1 MGVLWPM
8 DGRKIGRG
16 LLSLG
21 MVAAGILHLVKP
33 APFVAVVPA
42 YLPAPAALVFV
53 SGVAEVAGGAGL
65 RVPRLRRAAA
75 WGLAALFVAVF
86 PANVD
91 MALHPP
97 KGFSPLV
104 LWLRL
109 PFQLP
114 LIAWALWAGEVFGVS
129 KAAPAGA
136 EISKRP

>member
-8 DGRKIGRG
+8 DGRKVGRG

-21 MVAAGILHLVKP
+21 MVAMGVLHLVLP

-42 YLPAPAALVFV
+42 YLPAPGALVFV
-53 SGVAEVAGGAGL
+53 SGVAEVAGGVGL
-65 RVPRLRRAAA
+65 LVPRLRRLAS
-75 WGLAALFVAVF
+75 WGLVALLVAVF

-97 KGFSPLV
+97 RGIPAWA

-109 PFQLP
+109 PFQIP
-114 LIAWALWAGEVFGVS
+114 LIAWAIWAGDSAREKTS
-129 KAAPAGA
+129 PP
-136 EISKRP
+136 S